1 MSRRLS
7 SERGS
12 AIILAIVL
20 MTMMV
25 AVGLAAYSFVDTQQ
39 VETVRERQRE
49 SSFNLAEA
57 ALNSQSFVLSRRWAG
72 AASAFAATTPTCSNA
87 AGVAVQ
93 CPDPAQLV
101 AAYNSPDYAV
111 GATWKTT
118 VYDDRGLTP
127 GSASP
132 FYDAS
137 VIEAKGATGADA
149 TPHWDANKNK
159 RVWVKAE
166 STVRGRRR
174 TLVALVQVQEH
185 VEFLPKRVIL
195 AGQFELTPNGNHNY
209 VQTNPDATSQHPVTL
224 RCSLSS
230 PGCTEY
236 TPDKKNPQIDPP
248 GAIAGQEF
256 LGKDALEDD
265 VKERLQERAI
275 ADGTFYDGV
284 CPTDEQL
291 SGKVVWVQGCAL
303 GQYTKNNIW
312 NSPASPGILIWAD
325 GVLEL
330 GGNSDFWGIVYHLNN
345 ENSSDDH
352 LLRLRGGLTIHGGA
366 FVDGDG
372 GIDVGSNKVNIT
384 YDEAAFVGV
393 SSYGSASIVQNSW
406 RDITGG

>member
-1 MSRRLS
+1 MND
-7 SERGS
+7 ERGS
-12 AIILAIVL
+12 AIIMAIVL

-25 AVGLAAYSFVDTQQ
+25 AVGLAAYSVVDTQQ
-39 VETVRERQRE
+39 TESMRTRQRE

-72 AASAFAATTPTCSNA
+72 AATSFAGTTPTCSNSSGA
-87 AGVAVQ
+87 AVE
-93 CPDPAQLV
+93 CPDPSQLT
-101 AAYNSPDYAV
+101 AAYNSPDYAI

-118 VYDDRGLTP
+118 VYDDRGLPPATE
-127 GSASP
+127 SP

-137 VIEAKGATGADA
+137 IIEAKNAAGADL
-149 TPHWDANKNK
+149 TPHWDANANK

-166 STVRGRRR
+166 TTVRGRNR

-195 AGQFELTPNGNHNY
+195 AGQFELTPNGNQKY
-209 VQTNPDATSQHPVTL
+209 VLTNPDATSQHPVTL
-224 RCSLSS
+224 RCNLNS
-230 PGCTEY
+230 PNCAEF

-248 GAIAGQEF
+248 GAITGQEF
-256 LGKDALEDD
+256 VGKDAIEDD
-265 VKERLQERAI
+265 VKDRLKERAI
-275 ADGTFYDGV
+275 ADGKFFDGV
-284 CPTDEQL
+284 CPTDTQL
-291 SGKVVWVQGCAL
+291 SGKVVWVQGCAS
-303 GQYTKNNIW
+303 GEYTKNNVW
-312 NSPASPGILIWAD
+312 NSPTSPGILIWAD
-325 GVLEL
+325 GTLEV
-330 GGNSDFWGIVYHLNN
+330 GGNSDFWGIIYHLNN
-345 ENSSDDH
+345 QNSNDDE

-372 GIDVGSNKVNIT
+372 GIDVGSNSVNIT

>member
-1 MSRRLS
+1 MRRMN

-12 AIILAIVL
+12 AIVMAIVL

-25 AVGLAAYSFVDTQQ
+25 AVGLAAYSVVDTQQ
-39 VETVRERQRE
+39 TETMRERQRE

-72 AASAFAATTPTCSNA
+72 APTSFAGTTPTCSNTSGA
-87 AGVAVQ
+87 AVE
-93 CPDPAQLV
+93 CPDPAQLT
-101 AAYNSPDYAV
+101 AAYNSPDYAT

-118 VYDDRGLTP
+118 VYDDRGLAA
-127 GSASP
+127 GSSSP

-137 VIEAKGATGADA
+137 IIEAKTATGADL
-149 TPHWDANKNK
+149 TPHWDANANK

-166 STVRGRRR
+166 TTVRGRNR

-195 AGQFELTPNGNHNY
+195 AGQFELTPNGNHKY
-209 VQTNPDATSQHPVTL
+209 VLTNPDATSQHPVTL
-224 RCSLSS
+224 RCQLNS
-230 PGCTEY
+230 PDCAEF

-248 GAIAGQEF
+248 GAIVGQEF
-256 LGKDALEDD
+256 VGKDALEDD
-265 VKERLQERAI
+265 VKDRLKERAV
-275 ADGTFYDGV
+275 ADGTFFDGV
-284 CPTDEQL
+284 CPTDAQL
-291 SGKVVWVQGCAL
+291 SGKVVWVQGCAY
-303 GQYTKNNIW
+303 GEYTKNNVW

-325 GVLEL
+325 GTLEV
-330 GGNSDFWGIVYHLNN
+330 GGNSHFWGIIYHLNN
-345 ENSSDDH
+345 ANSSDDE

-366 FVDGDG
+366 FVDGPG
-372 GIDVGSNKVNIT
+372 GIDVGSNSVNIT

>member
-1 MSRRLS
+1 MRRMND
-7 SERGS
+7 ERGS
-12 AIILAIVL
+12 AIIMAIVL

-25 AVGLAAYSFVDTQQ
+25 AVGLAAYSVVDTQQ
-39 VETVRERQRE
+39 TESMRTRQRE

-72 AASAFAATTPTCSNA
+72 AATSFAGTTPTCSNSSGA
-87 AGVAVQ
+87 AVE
-93 CPDPAQLV
+93 CPDPSQLT
-101 AAYNSPDYAV
+101 AAYNSPDYAI

-118 VYDDRGLTP
+118 VYDDRGLPPATE
-127 GSASP
+127 SP

-137 VIEAKGATGADA
+137 IIEAKNAAGADL
-149 TPHWDANKNK
+149 TPHWDANANK

-166 STVRGRRR
+166 TTVRGRNR

-195 AGQFELTPNGNHNY
+195 AGQFELTPNGNQKY
-209 VQTNPDATSQHPVTL
+209 VLTNPDATSQHPVTL
-224 RCSLSS
+224 RCNLNS
-230 PGCTEY
+230 PNCAEF

-248 GAIAGQEF
+248 GAITGQEF
-256 LGKDALEDD
+256 VGKDAIEDD
-265 VKERLQERAI
+265 VKDRLKERAI
-275 ADGTFYDGV
+275 ADGKFFDGV
-284 CPTDEQL
+284 CPTDTQL
-291 SGKVVWVQGCAL
+291 SGKVVWVQGCAS
-303 GQYTKNNIW
+303 GEYTKNNVW
-312 NSPASPGILIWAD
+312 NSPTSPGILIWAD
-325 GVLEL
+325 GTLEV
-330 GGNSDFWGIVYHLNN
+330 GGNSDFWGIIYHLNN
-345 ENSSDDH
+345 QNSNDDE

-372 GIDVGSNKVNIT
+372 GIDVGSNSVNIT